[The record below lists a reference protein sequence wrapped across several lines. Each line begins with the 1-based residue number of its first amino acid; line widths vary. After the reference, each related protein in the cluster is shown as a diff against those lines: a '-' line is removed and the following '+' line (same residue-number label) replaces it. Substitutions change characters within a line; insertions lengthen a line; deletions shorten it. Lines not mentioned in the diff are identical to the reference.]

1 MSSTTPAVG
10 IDLGTTYSIV
20 AYIDESGRAV
30 TIPNEAGDLLT
41 PSAVF
46 VDFDQIIVGKE
57 AIRASVMSPSAY
69 AECFKRDIG
78 SAAYRREVHGQ
89 KVPPEILS
97 ALVLERLR
105 QSAERRLGPI
115 QKAVVTVPAFFDEN
129 RRRMT
134 QDAARLAGLEVLD
147 IVNEPTAAALAF
159 GCRPDGLAA
168 DDPGEPR
175 HPLRVLV
182 YDLGGGTFDV
192 TVLEINGRRFKTL
205 ATDGDVRLGGKDFDE
220 RLVKHLA
227 NRFQQ
232 AHGVDPRSD
241 PQDAAQL
248 WIDAQEAKHSL
259 SERSKT
265 TVVCFH
271 AGVRMRIEVLREE
284 FEEMTADLLE
294 RTETTA
300 SLVVRQ
306 AGLEWSD
313 IDRVLLVGGS
323 SRMPMVRSILRQLTG
338 REPDCSYSPDE
349 VVAHGAAL
357 YAQMLLTEN
366 PADEATANTLVN
378 VNAHSLGVV
387 GLEPSTGQMRNVILI
402 PKNTPLPAG
411 ARRTFRTAKADQRS
425 VQVRVVEGEA
435 DRPEDCIMLGRC
447 VIRNLPP
454 GLPVGAAVEVE
465 YRYGANGCIS
475 VAAKVPSI
483 RYSAH
488 VEIERERVSQA
499 EDLKTWRARLLGQSM
514 PEATAAVQPAT
525 TATVNPADRAGV
537 LQRLDILYAK
547 VGRAALLQ
555 DVPAVLSASREAA
568 LAAAREV
575 SLAQRGVTAAER
587 AADVSLH
594 DAAGFQRHAGV
605 ARAKAAHE
613 QAVVRADFTCLIL
626 GRECIDADFMPPHT
640 EKEAGEI
647 RSLRQTLKKLE
658 G

>member
-1 MSSTTPAVG
+1 MNSTTPAVG
-10 IDLGTTYSIV
+10 IDLGTTYSVV
-20 AYIDESGRAV
+20 AWIDESGRPA

-46 VDFDQIIVGKE
+46 VDSDQIIVGKE
-57 AIRASVMSPSAY
+57 AVKASVMNPSTY

-78 SAAYRREVHGQ
+78 SAAYRREVGGR

-105 QSAERRLGPI
+105 QSAERRLGPVR
-115 QKAVVTVPAFFDEN
+115 KAVITVPAFFDEN

-134 QDAARLAGLEVLD
+134 QDAARLAGLELLD
-147 IVNEPTAAALAF
+147 IINEPTAAALAF
-159 GCRPDGLAA
+159 GCRGGAA
-168 DDPGEPR
+168 SVNPGPSGGPQR
-175 HPLRVLV
+175 ILV

-192 TVLEINGRRFKTL
+192 TVLEIDGSRLRTL

-220 RLVKHLA
+220 RLVTHLA
-227 NRFQQ
+227 NRFQE
-232 AHGVDPRSD
+232 AHGIDPRGD

-284 FEEMTADLLE
+284 FEELTADLLD

-300 SLVVRQ
+300 SLVIRQ
-306 AGLEWSD
+306 AGLDCSA

-323 SRMPMVRSILRQLTG
+323 SRMPMVRAMLCRLTG
-338 REPDCSYSPDE
+338 KEPDASYSPDE

-357 YAQMLLTEN
+357 YAQMLLAEGS
-366 PADEATANTLVN
+366 DLGSMSNTLVN

-387 GLEPSTGQMRNVILI
+387 GLEASTGQMRNVILI
-402 PKNTPLPAG
+402 PKNTPLPTRAT
-411 ARRTFRTAKADQRS
+411 RNFRTAKADQRS
-425 VQVRVVEGEA
+425 VQVRIVEGEG
-435 DRPEDCIMLGRC
+435 DRPEDCITLGRC
-447 VIRNLPP
+447 VIRDLPP
-454 GLPVGAAVEVE
+454 GLPADALVEVE

-475 VAAKVPSI
+475 VAARVPSI

-488 VEIERERVSQA
+488 VELERERVSQA
-499 EDLKTWRARLLGQSM
+499 EDLETWRARLLGQ
-514 PEATAAVQPAT
+514 PLPVVHTAQAPPAPAT
-525 TATVNPADRAGV
+525 VDLADRAGV
-537 LQRLDILYAK
+537 LKRLDALYAK
-547 VGRAALLQ
+547 VGRTALQ
-555 DVPAVLSASREAA
+555 HGVPAGLTASREAA
-568 LAAAREV
+568 AAAAREV
-575 SLAQRGVTAAER
+575 SSTQRTMMATAER

-594 DAAGFQRHAGV
+594 DAAGFQHHAAV

-613 QAVVRADFTCLIL
+613 QAVVRADFTCVVL
-626 GRECIDADFMPPHT
+626 GRECIDTGFRPPHL
-640 EKEAGEI
+640 EKELDEI
-647 RSLRQTLKKLE
+647 RFLREALKSA
-658 G
+658 GA